1 MLVDDCVKKT
11 EMSGVS
17 PSTVLKTDMKGKVIV
32 SMSIMGNE
40 GWSFRGYKVMPR
52 YRVFIYTYF
61 NIFIAFFCVFK
72 LKNLIAKG
80 LTRSIIFLN
89 KP

>member
-17 PSTVLKTDMKGKVIV
+17 PSTVPKADMKGKVIV

-52 YRVFIYTYF
+52 YRVCMFVYCLLALFMYLPTL
-61 NIFIAFFCVFK
+61 V
-72 LKNLIAKG
+72 L
-80 LTRSIIFLN
+80 
-89 KP
+89 PH

>member
-11 EMSGVS
+11 EALDLS
-17 PSTVLKTDMKGKVIV
+17 PSTVLKTDMKGKMIV

-52 YRVFIYTYF
+52 YRVVICTL
-61 NIFIAFFCVFK
+61 IF
-72 LKNLIAKG
+72 
-80 LTRSIIFLN
+80 
-89 KP
+89 